1 MPKVMNS
8 GLTHNKI
15 KYPNIVSA
23 GWRRVYPK
31 NKRSRSIPEK
41 VADAD
46 KTKSSGK
53 IVYLSKE
60 IFQ

>member
-8 GLTHNKI
+8 GLTHDKI
-15 KYPNIVSA
+15 KYPSNLSA

-41 VADAD
+41 VADVD

>member
-1 MPKVMNS
+1 MPKVMDS
-8 GLTHNKI
+8 GLTHDKI
-15 KYPNIVSA
+15 KYPNIHSG

-31 NKRSRSIPEK
+31 NKRSKSIPEK

>member
-1 MPKVMNS
+1 MPKVMDS
-8 GLTHNKI
+8 GLI
-15 KYPNIVSA
+15 KYPNIHSG

-31 NKRSRSIPEK
+31 NKRSISIPREK

>member
-8 GLTHNKI
+8 GLTHHKI
-15 KYPNIVSA
+15 KYPNNSA

-31 NKRSRSIPEK
+31 NKRSISIPREK